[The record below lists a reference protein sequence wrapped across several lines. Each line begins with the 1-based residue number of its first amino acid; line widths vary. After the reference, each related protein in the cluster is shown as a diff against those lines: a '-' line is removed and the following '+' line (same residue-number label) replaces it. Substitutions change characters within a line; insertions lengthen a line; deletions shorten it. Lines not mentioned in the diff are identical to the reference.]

1 MKKKILIHVA
11 DDHQILIE
19 GIVAVVDT
27 DKDISVEGYSLTGQ
41 QVIDW
46 YSNKDNIAD
55 VLILDIT
62 MPVIDGFQVLKYFQ
76 DNKIEQK
83 VIVLSSYDDLR
94 IVQEVLSLGCK
105 GYISKNNA
113 SEHILRAIKAVAN
126 GEQYFSS
133 DIQAVMVKSLTGQDV
148 EQGHMP
154 NDFLINSL
162 TERELEVLKLI
173 TKQYSSMQIADR
185 LCLSVN
191 TIETYRKRLLK
202 KYKVIKN
209 INYTMLFLTAYIAR
223 PTAFFTFIF
232 FNNLFL

>member
-1 MKKKILIHVA
+1 MYFIFVKLRMKKKILIHVA
-11 DDHQILIE
+11 DNHQILIE

-202 KYKVIKN
+202 KINVKN
-209 INYTMLFLTAYIAR
+209 AVGLAMYAVK
-223 PTAFFTFIF
+223 
-232 FNNLFL
+232 NNIV